1 MRFIQV
7 PVRLITLSVV
17 GVGFLGSVGLT
28 TFSQP
33 RIPSDGNHSSPAIA
47 RVTWPNGDTRNLR
60 FAGVGCAI
68 SMCSRVRIQ
77 SMVKDSTAVNSTW
90 LDSVA
95 LIKDITDQDALFV
108 FKDGTVSRL
117 PILSGNR
124 YLYFANGKAEIGK
137 FESVEFLSR

>member
-28 TFSQP
+28 SFSQP
-33 RIPSDGNHSSPAIA
+33 RTPSDRDHSSPAIA
-47 RVTWPNGDTRNLR
+47 RVTWPNGNTRTLR
-60 FAGVGCAI
+60 FEGVGCAV

-77 SMVKDSTAVNSTW
+77 SKVVDSTAVNSTW
-90 LDSVA
+90 LDSA
-95 LIKDITDQDALFV
+95 ASIKDITDQDALFV

-117 PILSGNR
+117 PIISGNR

-137 FESVEFLSR
+137 FDSVEFLSR